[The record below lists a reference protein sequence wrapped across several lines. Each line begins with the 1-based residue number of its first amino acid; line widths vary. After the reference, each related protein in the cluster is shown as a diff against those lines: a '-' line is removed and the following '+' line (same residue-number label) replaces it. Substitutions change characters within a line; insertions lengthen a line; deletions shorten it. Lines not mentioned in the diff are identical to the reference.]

1 MTTREEIADILAG
14 FAVFGDLATSQL
26 LGVAG
31 EFEEAFFP
39 AGDLILRQGLTGS
52 GLFVILEGSAD
63 VIVDGDRR
71 STLHRG
77 DFFGEVSILLGEP
90 PTADVVATTELRCIV
105 LAGPAVEAFLVGHP
119 RVMYRMLQA
128 QARRLRNANRWR
140 S

>member
-1 MTTREEIADILAG
+1 MATREEIADILAG
-14 FAVFGDLATSQL
+14 FAMFGDLQTPQL

-31 EFEEAFFP
+31 ALEEVFF
-39 AGDLILRQGLTGS
+39 AEGERILRQGLSSTG
-52 GLFVILEGSAD
+52 FYVILEGTAD
-63 VIVDGDRR
+63 VTIDGTKR

-90 PTADVVATTELRCIV
+90 PTADIVAVTPMRC
-105 LAGPAVEAFLVGHP
+105 LAMSGPAVEPFLLAYP
-119 RVMYRMLQA
+119 RIMYRMLQA